1 MAAERWRYWPLALTL
16 AFCVAG
22 LIPATARLFEATMQT
37 HLLVQMPLLAFC
49 GGYWV
54 CRSAR
59 LRVWLERAD
68 PSGGVAL
75 VLGSGWLIYWMLPL
89 NLDLATFDPG
99 VRLLKVVTVPVFLGA
114 TLTWSWR
121 QLGPVGR
128 GVMLMEGWAILV
140 RLGWIYLISPVQ
152 LCSNYLIG
160 DQQRTGSL
168 LLGLAL
174 ISAVLA
180 VIWGVFGP
188 FRKTD
193 RFNLK
198 QQ

>member
-1 MAAERWRYWPLALTL
+1 ML
-16 AFCVAG
+16 
-22 LIPATARLFEATMQT
+22 T

-54 CRSAR
+54 YRSER
-59 LRVWLERAD
+59 LRAWLERMD

-99 VRLLKVVTVPVFLGA
+99 VRLLKVLTVPVFLGA

-128 GVMLMEGWAILV
+128 GVMLLEGWAILV
-140 RLGWIYLISPVQ
+140 RLGWIYMISPVQ

-180 VIWGVFGP
+180 VIWGLFGP
-188 FRKTD
+188 FRKAD
-193 RFNLK
+193 RYRLE
-198 QQ
+198 